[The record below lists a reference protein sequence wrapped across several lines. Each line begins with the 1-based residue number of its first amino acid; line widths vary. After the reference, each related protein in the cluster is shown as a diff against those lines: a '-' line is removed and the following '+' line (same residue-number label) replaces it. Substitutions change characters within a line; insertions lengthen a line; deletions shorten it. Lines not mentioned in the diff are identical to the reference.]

1 MPDDWD
7 SAEAELQG
15 RRAAARAMGG
25 EDAVARLHARGKLS
39 ARERLDKL
47 LDPGSFNEIG
57 LLAEGEVGRAN
68 GEKETLHADSVVTG
82 WGEIDSRKVFA
93 VADDGSV
100 MAGAAGLLN
109 VEKRFRIRRMAIEQG
124 YPYIGLYEGSAIRF
138 QDSMDAAIMSR
149 VPAFKEIIDC
159 VGVVPQVAAIMGPA
173 FGRPPMDALYSEL
186 ALQVAG
192 TGHLGL
198 SGPAL
203 VKGGIGEDTD
213 IASLAGPEMH
223 ADTTGMIDLVTPDEA
238 TCLDEIRRFLG
249 YMPANAWTLPPR
261 RESDGGRDRPCP
273 ELMDIVPT
281 NLRRPYDIND
291 VIAVLADP
299 GSLFPYK
306 ATFGLGLVTTLARM
320 DGQVVGVVANQPL
333 HQGGVIDAD
342 AAFKAR
348 RFVALCDLFRV
359 PLIFLQDQPGFLPGA
374 AAEANR
380 IVFWGG
386 TLLATVE
393 RATVPM
399 VTVIMR
405 KSHGAA
411 CWALGKGGRSA
422 EAGDMVYAWPIAI
435 MTGTGP
441 SSAVYTVHARELEAA
456 DDPEARRRD
465 LEAGYNQ
472 SGSVYGAAA
481 AFGVDDVIAPGE
493 TRQRIIAAL
502 EMASGRLSRGLGP
515 KTPLFP

>member
-1 MPDDWD
+1 MADDWER
-7 SAEAELQG
+7 SEADLER

-25 EDAVARLHARGKLS
+25 EDAVARLHARGKSS
-39 ARERLDKL
+39 ARERLDEL
-47 LDPGSFNEIG
+47 LDPDSFNEIG
-57 LLAEGEVGRAN
+57 LLAQGEIGRAD
-68 GEKETLHADSVVTG
+68 GETEVLHADSVVTG
-82 WGEIDSRKVFA
+82 WGEIDGRKVFVA
-93 VADDGSV
+93 ADDGSV

-109 VEKRFRIRRMAIEQG
+109 VEKRFRIRRMAVQQG
-124 YPYIGLYEGSAIRF
+124 YPFIGLYEGSAIRF
-138 QDSMDAAIMSR
+138 QDSMNAAIMAR
-149 VPAFKEIIDC
+149 VPAFKEILDC
-159 VGVVPQVAAIMGPA
+159 VGIVPQVAAVMGPA
-173 FGRPPMDALYSEL
+173 FGRPPMDVLYSEL

-213 IASLAGPEMH
+213 IESLAGPEMH
-223 ADTTGMIDLVTPDEA
+223 ADKTGMIDLVSPDETA
-238 TCLDEIRRFLG
+238 CLADIRRFLG
-249 YMPANAWTLPPR
+249 YMPANAWALPPR
-261 RESDGGRDRPCP
+261 REPDGGRDRPCP
-273 ELMDIVPT
+273 ELKDIVPA
-281 NLRRPYDIND
+281 NLRRPYDVND
-291 VIAVLADP
+291 VIAVLADQ
-299 GSLFPYK
+299 GSLFPFK

-320 DGQVVGVVANQPL
+320 DGQVVGVVANQPQY
-333 HQGGVIDAD
+333 QGGVIDAD

-348 RFVALCDLFRV
+348 RFVALCDLFHI
-359 PLIFLQDQPGFLPGA
+359 PLLFLQDQPGFLPGA
-374 AAEANR
+374 AAEASR

-393 RATVPM
+393 RATVPK

-422 EAGDMVYAWPIAI
+422 EAGDMVFAWPIAI

-441 SSAVYTVHARELEAA
+441 SSAVYTVHARELQAA
-456 DDPEARRRD
+456 DDPDARRRE
-465 LEAGYNQ
+465 LEAHYNQ

-481 AFGVDDVIAPGE
+481 AFGVDDVITPEE
-493 TRQRIIAAL
+493 TRRRIIAAL
-502 EMASGRLSRGLGP
+502 EMAAGRLSRNLGP